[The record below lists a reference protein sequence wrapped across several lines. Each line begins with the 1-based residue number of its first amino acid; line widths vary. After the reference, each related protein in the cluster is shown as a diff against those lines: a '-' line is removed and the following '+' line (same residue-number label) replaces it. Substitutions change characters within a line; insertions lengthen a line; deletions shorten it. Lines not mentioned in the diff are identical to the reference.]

1 VVVEGA
7 GGIDVVWTGVE
18 VRSGV
23 VDVLS
28 GVVVVAFV
36 GVSCCEGDVGGL
48 VGWAGMSLERE
59 LTAKRGHYEQKLA
72 SSGEGQE
79 SCQAGETC
87 CFPGEQRAFYGGQP
101 SFAAESLF

>member
-1 VVVEGA
+1 MVVEGA

-36 GVSCCEGDVGGL
+36 DVSCCEDVGGL
-48 VGWAGMSLERE
+48 VGWAGMSLEKE
-59 LTAKRGHYEQKLA
+59 LTAKRGHYEQKLG
-72 SSGEGQE
+72 SSESGEGQE
-79 SCQAGETC
+79 SCQAGTC
-87 CFPGEQRAFYGGQP
+87 CFPGGQRAFYGGQR
-101 SFAAESLF
+101 SFAAES